1 MAFYIKPHN
10 LKYTDM
16 AIWIDE
22 NAYKEDCDEPKM
34 YEYLY
39 HITKML
45 AYEGR
50 FFQTYEEYEEF
61 ALFAATTIFMRYKD
75 EKQHSDTSRMKPIVS
90 VLNYAKRVVLPMKF
104 AFVEQYAP
112 SPVSLDDEGENNNTP
127 IRDVIM
133 DSVDAFN
140 VSNFNLYLEDIPSTI
155 RNFLQKIPYDGVEWL
170 NIYTSCV
177 LSFLNSITLTN
188 HDMEN
193 IKSLQE
199 SGHIKSETL
208 EKLYKSTR
216 EDAVVLFHLPPSMYD
231 YIKVLT
237 NEIRH
242 LICEDLSEVLHSYVF
257 DGDAVNGGIVSYEDK
272 E

>member
-1 MAFYIKPHN
+1 MTFYNKPHD

-50 FFQTYEEYEEF
+50 FFKTFAEYEEF
-61 ALFAATTIFMRYKD
+61 ALYAATTIFMRYKD
-75 EKQHSDTSRMKPIVS
+75 EKQHIETSRMKPIVS
-90 VLNYAKRVVLPMKF
+90 VLNYAKRVVLPLKF
-104 AFVEQYAP
+104 DFVAQYKP
-112 SPVSLDDEGENNNTP
+112 SQNSIDDESETNNTP
-127 IRDVIM
+127 IRDIIM

-140 VSNFNLYLEDIPSTI
+140 VSNFNLYLDDIPNTI
-155 RNFLQKIPYDGVEWL
+155 REFLQHIPYTGVEWV

-177 LSFLNSITLTN
+177 LSFLNSVTLTN
-188 HDMEN
+188 HDLAN
-193 IKSLQE
+193 IESLQRT
-199 SGHIKSETL
+199 GHIKSETL
-208 EKLYKSTR
+208 EKLYKQTR

-242 LICEDLSEVLHSYVF
+242 LICEDLSQVLHTYVF
-257 DGDAVNGGIVSYEDK
+257 DNDGGMVAYANK